1 MKILEI
7 REHKGFFRLSETTD
21 WQAIDTIDKDALLA
35 LLNLFLENDVS
46 MDAPDEENLG
56 NQAHSIIYR
65 NVYGKLAAL
74 SDEKSRFTDESQ
86 RLYLDEIKRYSE
98 LTED

>member
-7 REHKGFFRLSETTD
+7 REHKGFFRLSETSE
-21 WQAIDTIDKDALLA
+21 WQTIDTIDKDALLT
-35 LLNLFLENDVS
+35 LLDLFLENDVF

-65 NVYGKLAAL
+65 NVYGKLVAL

-98 LTED
+98 PAGD

>member
-1 MKILEI
+1 
-7 REHKGFFRLSETTD
+7 
-21 WQAIDTIDKDALLA
+21 
-35 LLNLFLENDVS
+35 

>member
-7 REHKGFFRLSETTD
+7 REHKGFFKLSESSE

-35 LLNLFLENDVS
+35 LLDLFLENDVS
-46 MDAPDEENLG
+46 MDAPDDENLG

-65 NVYGKLAAL
+65 NVYAKLVAL
-74 SDEKSRFTDESQ
+74 LDEKSRFTDESQ
-86 RLYLDEIKRYSE
+86 RLYLDEITRYSE
-98 LTED
+98 PAGD

>member
-7 REHKGFFRLSETTD
+7 REHKGFFRLSESAR

-35 LLNLFLENDVS
+35 LLDLYLESDVT

-65 NVYGKLAAL
+65 NVYGKFVAL
-74 SDEKSRFTDESQ
+74 SDEKNRFTDESQ
-86 RLYLDEIKRYSE
+86 RLYLEEIKRYSE
-98 LTED
+98 LAEE